1 MSRESEDIDEECCIC
16 LSRPPTVLLLPCGHG
31 ALCGACYDV
40 MVRSRGGGGIR
51 CPLCRSDV
59 EGAYLYSASQIREI
73 SRRTASDEL
82 HTDTSDPI
90 VGLGLQ
96 RVRAGRQWLREAHQ
110 RHEAQQRREQD
121 DLEAGANHSWSDD
134 AYEDDSPQEIDAHDM
149 REQRQREQRQREQRQ
164 REQRQREQRQ
174 RAQQEA
180 ELAQQQAENAW
191 LYDSN
196 SEGFDDEWS
205 DDSNLSSSGSG
216 RPDWGTSR
224 LDTGR
229 WLPATRDDFHETY
242 PARRP
247 GQEGAAG
254 AREGGRADMPMNA
267 QLHCMLGQLQTCL
280 YNNRRT

>member
-16 LSRPPTVLLLPCGHG
+16 LSRSPTVLLLPCGHG

-40 MVRSRGGGGIR
+40 MVRSRRGGGIR

-59 EGAYLYSASQIREI
+59 DGAYLYSASQIREI
-73 SRRTASDEL
+73 SRRRGSDEL
-82 HTDTSDPI
+82 HTDISDPI

-121 DLEAGANHSWSDD
+121 DLKAGANHWWRDD

-149 REQRQREQRQREQRQ
+149 REQRQSERQREQRR
-164 REQRQREQRQ
+164 REQRQV
-174 RAQQEA
+174 
-180 ELAQQQAENAW
+180 ELAQQQAANEW

-196 SEGFDDEWS
+196 SEGSDDEWS
-205 DDSNLSSSGSG
+205 DDSNSSASVPRRREWGS
-216 RPDWGTSR
+216 SR

-229 WLPATRDDFHETY
+229 WLPAARDDLHETY
-242 PARRP
+242 RARRL

-254 AREGGRADMPMNA
+254 ARDGGRADMPRNT